1 MEITPGFIEL
11 QKAAEIIAERLGTS
25 IIKSKVSDTGA
36 LLESL
41 DWGVIQNEI
50 HIQYYLYGAF
60 REMGVG
66 KGVPFEK
73 VAESNRK
80 GKKYITKVL
89 YREVARISEY
99 AARKAGVRGVDL
111 TANITEK
118 VIGPSNYITLHI

>member
-25 IIKSKVSDTGA
+25 LVRTRISDTGA

-50 HIQYYLYGAF
+50 HIQYNLYGAF

-73 VAESNRK
+73 VPESKRK
-80 GKKYITKVL
+80 KKRWATKVL
-89 YREVARISEY
+89 YREVARISEF
-99 AARKAGVRGVDL
+99 AAKKAGVRGVDL
-111 TANITEK
+111 TARITDN
-118 VIGPSNYITLHI
+118 VVGPDNYITLNI